1 MSNKNGE
8 DLCIDLMTELL
19 DIIKIGIK
27 EKEVSIPLSSYYSR
41 CNCLLEMISTLI
53 DILRTDN
60 KYKYS
65 IILKTEIL
73 ISKVCNERTTID
85 IDITDIMGRT
95 IEIKDIFKI
104 EIAVCSSLE
113 KSKENSYRYVYY
125 PVLKLGD
132 ELKVLKN
139 KKLNIECPSCI
150 PCESLRNDEKNFA
163 NSAVILKLIRNS

>member
-1 MSNKNGE
+1 MSNKNGK
-8 DLCIDLMTELL
+8 DLCINLMTELL
-19 DIIKIGIK
+19 GIINNS
-27 EKEVSIPLSSYYSR
+27 EVSIPLSSYYSR

-73 ISKVCNERTTID
+73 ISKVYNKRTTID
-85 IDITDIMGRT
+85 IDITDIIMGRT
-95 IEIKDIFKI
+95 IEIKDIFEI
-104 EIAVCSSLE
+104 RIAVCSSLE
-113 KSKENSYRYVYY
+113 GSKNSYRFVYY

-132 ELKVLKN
+132 KLIELKN

-150 PCESLRNDEKNFA
+150 SCESLRNDEKNFA